1 MSMSVDG
8 PASAPASAEELVA
21 SPDVARAIESDEF
34 RPILDQFPI
43 ALALGRLDGAVHRI
57 CYANAAFARLMGVE
71 EAVAV
76 HGKDWSLL
84 SAFCHE
90 KETSRT
96 LTEAVA
102 TADDFLGRFT
112 DVQTNKMV
120 EAYAGLIES
129 EESGKSYSIV
139 ALVDVTDRDRTEWE
153 KLHQSLADKDMLL
166 RELQHRVRN
175 NLQMVVA
182 LIRLEARQ
190 HTRGDAV
197 DFNRLARRIDA
208 LSILYTSLSEKPED
222 SHIDLA
228 IYIGKIANAVMEGHG
243 PDGVRL
249 ELKLESCVV
258 PMRSAM
264 SVGLVVNE
272 LITNAF
278 KYAFAAKGGGVV
290 TIRCERKGS
299 LCVVAVEDDGEGLPV
314 GITWPVPGKI
324 GDLMVKSFR
333 ENTRGEF
340 RAVSAPGKGVS
351 ATISF
356 ESVDVERK

>member
-1 MSMSVDG
+1 MPVSENDAMN
-8 PASAPASAEELVA
+8 APASAEELVA
-21 SPDVARAIESDEF
+21 SQDVARVVENDEF

-43 ALALGRLDGAVHRI
+43 ALALARLDGSRHRI
-57 CYANAAFARLMGVE
+57 CYANAAFFTLTGTDAERVY
-71 EAVAV
+71 
-76 HGKDWSLL
+76 GKDWSLL
-84 SAFCHE
+84 AEFRQ
-90 KETSRT
+90 ETNPSRT
-96 LTEAVA
+96 LTDAIAGGE
-102 TADDFLGRFT
+102 DFLGRFT
-112 DVQTNKMV
+112 HAQINKSV

-129 EESGKSYSIV
+129 EESGQNYSIV
-139 ALVDVTDRDRTEWE
+139 ALVDITERDRTELE
-153 KLHQSLADKDMLL
+153 KLHQSISDKDMLL

-190 HTRGDAV
+190 HRRGNAV
-197 DFNRLARRIDA
+197 DFDRLARRIDA

-228 IYIGKIANAVMEGHG
+228 IYVGKIANAVMEGHG

-249 ELKLESCVV
+249 ELKLESCIV

-278 KYAFAAKGGGVV
+278 KYAFAAKGGGIITV
-290 TIRCERKGS
+290 RCERKGT
-299 LCVVAVEDDGEGLPV
+299 LCVVSVEDDGAGLPQGV
-314 GITWPVPGKI
+314 SWPVPGKI

-340 RAVSAPGKGVS
+340 RAVSAPGKGVA

-356 ESVDVERK
+356 EAAELDRQ

>member
-1 MSMSVDG
+1 MPTSGDESAT
-8 PASAPASAEELVA
+8 ASASAEEIVA
-21 SPDVARAIESDEF
+21 SPEVARAIENDEF

-43 ALALGRLDGAVHRI
+43 ALSLARLDGEAHRI
-57 CYANAAFARLMGVE
+57 WYANAAFAALIG
-71 EAVAV
+71 ADAATLQ
-76 HGKDWSLL
+76 GKDWSLL
-84 SAFCHE
+84 SAFRHE
-90 KETSRT
+90 TETSRT

-102 TADDFLGRFT
+102 SAEDFLGRFT
-112 DVQTNKMV
+112 DLQTKKTV

-190 HTRGDAV
+190 HSRGDNV

-208 LSILYTSLSEKPED
+208 LSILYTSLSERPED

-228 IYIGKIANAVMEGHG
+228 AYIGKIANAVMEGHG

-249 ELKLESCVV
+249 ELKLESVLV

-278 KYAFAAKGGGVV
+278 KYAFGMNGGVV
-290 TIRCERKGS
+290 TIRCERKGT
-299 LCVVAVEDDGEGLPV
+299 LCIVAVEDNGAGLPDGV
-314 GITWPVPGKI
+314 TWPMPGKI

-340 RAVSAPGKGVS
+340 RTVSAPAKGVV

-356 ESVDVERK
+356 EVGEAPLQ

>member
-1 MSMSVDG
+1 MPTSGDQS
-8 PASAPASAEELVA
+8 ASASASAEEIVA
-21 SPDVARAIESDEF
+21 SPEVARAIENDEF

-43 ALALGRLDGAVHRI
+43 ALALARLDGATHRVW
-57 CYANAAFARLMGVE
+57 YANAAFAALLDTD
-71 EAVAV
+71 AATIQ
-76 HGKDWSLL
+76 GKDWSLL
-84 SAFCHE
+84 EEFCHE
-90 KETSRT
+90 TETSRT
-96 LTEAVA
+96 LADAIA
-102 TADDFLGRFT
+102 TGEDYLGRFVSAKT
-112 DVQTNKMV
+112 KKTI

-129 EESGKSYSIV
+129 EDSGQNYSIL
-139 ALVDVTDRDRTEWE
+139 ALVDITGRDRTEWE
-153 KLHQSLADKDMLL
+153 KLQQSIADKDMLL

-190 HTRGDAV
+190 HSRGDKV
-197 DFNRLARRIDA
+197 DFDRLARRIDA
-208 LSILYTSLSEKPED
+208 LSILYTSLSERPED

-228 IYIGKIANAVMEGHG
+228 AYIGKIANAVMEGHG
-243 PDGVRL
+243 PDGVRM
-249 ELKLESCVV
+249 ELKLESVLV

-278 KYAFAAKGGGVV
+278 KYAFGMNGGVI
-290 TIRCERKGS
+290 TIRCVRKGT
-299 LCVVAVEDDGEGLPV
+299 LCVVAVEDNGAGLPDGV
-314 GITWPVPGKI
+314 TWPMPGRI

-340 RAVSAPGKGVS
+340 RTVSAPGKGVV

-356 ESVDVERK
+356 EVGEAPIQ